1 MRSMP
6 HERAENPRLAQT
18 ALRSGS
24 LAGVESESAK
34 LENAIQNRGL
44 KNEHVY
50 KYAKVLNT
58 RKELE
63 KELEHEKKNS
73 KARRNTSGVLESVFK
88 AEHKR
93 FFGNIDHFDIV

>member
-1 MRSMP
+1 MKCY
-6 HERAENPRLAQT
+6 
-18 ALRSGS
+18 LR
-24 LAGVESESAK
+24 AK

-44 KNEHVY
+44 KKEHVY

>member
-1 MRSMP
+1 MKCY
-6 HERAENPRLAQT
+6 
-18 ALRSGS
+18 LR
-24 LAGVESESAK
+24 AK

-93 FFGNIDHFDIV
+93 FFGNIDHFVIV